1 MALPYGAQFLGSAK
15 IALLQGREVLN
26 QICLVPIYLHL
37 FLLMPSEVKAHGSG
51 GGKKCQ
57 ESGSSLAAGECRVAR
72 RSQGTGEL
80 AGPGAA
86 PVTRAGSLSSASSA
100 RVLTSLSTFPA
111 HLGSSLCLA
120 SLLWTPVCKAF
131 LGWTCYCVVSVLWP
145 HGLGG

>member
-1 MALPYGAQFLGSAK
+1 MVTPSFGAQFLGSSK
-15 IALLQGREVLN
+15 ITLLQGREVLN

-57 ESGSSLAAGECRVAR
+57 ASGRSLAAGECRWTGR
-72 RSQGTGEL
+72 NQGTGEL

-100 RVLTSLSTFPA
+100 SPDLSQ
-111 HLGSSLCLA
+111 HI
-120 SLLWTPVCKAF
+120 
-131 LGWTCYCVVSVLWP
+131 
-145 HGLGG
+145 